1 MLDFIKEGLFLIEL
15 KNVSKKYGNF
25 KAIDDISFKIEKGEI
40 VGFLGQNGAGKTTTM
55 KLITGFLEPTCGEVL
70 IDGKKLTQKS
80 KQKIGYMPEN
90 TPLYSSLTVREFLDF
105 MAELKGLKKIERK
118 ESINKLIK
126 KLNLTE
132 VEKVLIKNISRG
144 YKQRVSL
151 AGALIGNPE
160 ILILDEP
167 TVGLD
172 PKQIIEIR
180 NLIKSLKNEHT
191 VLLSSHIL
199 SEINQICEKV
209 IIIDK
214 GKIIAIDTQKNL
226 EEKIKNN
233 VINLIVEDS
242 KNWMGNIKEKIPEI
256 IDIKLLSENGK
267 EKSYELSIK
276 ENFDIRKKL
285 FEILPK
291 ENINIIELKKVQST
305 LEEVFMDL
313 IEEEGAK

>member
-55 KLITGFLEPTCGEVL
+55 KLITGFFEPTYGEVL
-70 IDGKKLTQKS
+70 IDGEKLTRKS

-105 MAELKGLKKIERK
+105 MAELKGLKKLERK

-132 VEKVLIKNISRG
+132 VEKVLIRNISRG

-214 GKIIAIDTQKNL
+214 GKIIAIDTPKNL

-242 KNWMGNIKEKIPEI
+242 KNWMDNIKEKIPEI

>member
-1 MLDFIKEGLFLIEL
+1 M
-15 KNVSKKYGNF
+15 
-25 KAIDDISFKIEKGEI
+25 
-40 VGFLGQNGAGKTTTM
+40 
-55 KLITGFLEPTCGEVL
+55 
-70 IDGKKLTQKS
+70 
-80 KQKIGYMPEN
+80 
-90 TPLYSSLTVREFLDF
+90 
-105 MAELKGLKKIERK
+105 
-118 ESINKLIK
+118 
-126 KLNLTE
+126 
-132 VEKVLIKNISRG
+132 
-144 YKQRVSL
+144 
-151 AGALIGNPE
+151 
-160 ILILDEP
+160 
-167 TVGLD
+167 
-172 PKQIIEIR
+172 
-180 NLIKSLKNEHT
+180 
-191 VLLSSHIL
+191 

-214 GKIIAIDTQKNL
+214 GKIIAIDTPKNL

-242 KNWMGNIKEKIPEI
+242 KNWMCNIKEKIPEI

>member
-70 IDGKKLTQKS
+70 IDGEKLTRKS
-80 KQKIGYMPEN
+80 KHKIGYMPEN

-105 MAELKGLKKIERK
+105 MAELKGLKKLERK

-214 GKIIAIDTQKNL
+214 GKIIAIDTPKNL